1 MSLVVLF
8 IAAAHSLPPIL
19 GAMLGKS
26 KGGLWVGV
34 VVAVLVAL
42 ISGKLAFV
50 AFDLFGVALGWW
62 VGLSILEKQ
71 LD

>member
-1 MSLVVLF
+1 MSFVVLS

-26 KGGLWVGV
+26 KGSLWVGV
-34 VVAVLVAL
+34 FVAVFVAL

-50 AFDLFGVALGWW
+50 AFDLLGVALGWW
-62 VGLSILEKQ
+62 VGLSILDKRP
-71 LD
+71 D